1 MKKFFLFLILVAS
14 LSANAQFKSATL
26 QASGLTCAMCSN
38 AINKALSKLSFIE
51 KVESEISTSSFKIR
65 FKDGAAVDFDEM
77 RKKVEGAGFS
87 IAKLQVVTVFN
98 NVNVKNG
105 VPFVVEGANFNFIDN
120 KEQVLN
126 GEQTITII
134 DRNFIPAKEYKKYS
148 LTTKAESYKTGVF
161 DGKRVYHITI

>member
-1 MKKFFLFLILVAS
+1 MKQFFLFLVLTIS

-51 KVESEISTSSFKIR
+51 KVESEISTSSFNIQ

-87 IAKLQVVTVFN
+87 VAKLQIVTVFT
-98 NVNVKNG
+98 NVNVKT
-105 VPFVVEGANFNFIDN
+105 GASVAVDGSNFYFIN
-120 KEQVLN
+120 SKEQVLN
-126 GEQTITII
+126 GEQTITIV
-134 DRNFIPAKEYKKYS
+134 DRNFVPAKEYKKYS
-148 LTTKAESYKTGVF
+148 LTTKAESYTTGLQ
-161 DGKRVYHITI
+161 DGKRIYHITI

>member
-1 MKKFFLFLILVAS
+1 MKQFFLFLVLVVS
-14 LSANAQFKSATL
+14 LSVNAQFKSATL

-51 KVESEISTSSFKIR
+51 KVEPEISTSSFMIQ

-98 NVNVKNG
+98 NINVKNG
-105 VPFVVEGANFNFIDN
+105 VPFEFDGTSFYFLNSKDG
-120 KEQVLN
+120 VLN
-126 GEQTITII
+126 GEQVITIV

-148 LTTKAESYKTGVF
+148 LTTKAESYKTGLL
-161 DGKRVYHITI
+161 DGKRIYHITI